1 VPQRGR
7 IVVVSAAAAFSA
19 LACQLLTIPGLPEF
33 PAPPASTVPT
43 VAPATHPPTATR
55 LPLSIPP
62 TIVIPPAAEV
72 DPAQA
77 LLPEF
82 ASDADQFPD
91 QTRYWIDTAIEFV
104 SGELRATLRGQARL
118 RYVVPEGETIDSIPL
133 MLWPNDPQYDS
144 VMTAGPALVNGT
156 LVEGETDLGGI
167 VLWLSLTEPAGA
179 GDVLDISLPFEIEAG
194 GPIGGFAPKRFGIT
208 EGVLAAPTAYPLVPR
223 RIDGAWQVETA
234 PPGGDTTNSDIA
246 SYQVDLTVPEDLA
259 LAASGVAVESIV
271 NGDGTVTARYLTGP
285 MRDFAFALGPFQ
297 SSEDIVDGVVV
308 RAWALPEH
316 SQDADEMLD
325 AATRQ
330 LGILNDLI
338 GPYPYVELDVVDVPG
353 AFGGIEYPGIV
364 FIGTL
369 GTSWLVEPTVHEVAH
384 QWFYGLIGDD
394 QLHEPWLD
402 EALATYAEV
411 LYYEEIGQ
419 RGAAA
424 GLLSQFRSWVRSHP
438 DPTLPIGRG
447 VGEYPDPDA
456 YALFVYGKGALFLDA
471 LRGEIGEEAFD
482 EFLRIYFEQQR
493 YGFATGEEFQQSAET
508 ACGCDLDALF
518 DLWVWVGGEIPGI

>member
-1 VPQRGR
+1 MPV
-7 IVVVSAAAAFSA
+7 
-19 LACQLLTIPGLPEF
+19 L
-33 PAPPASTVPT
+33 
-43 VAPATHPPTATR
+43 
-55 LPLSIPP
+55 P
-62 TIVIPPAAEV
+62 TIVIPPAAGV

-77 LLPEF
+77 LLPAF
-82 ASDADQFPD
+82 SADADLSPD
-91 QTRYWIDTAIEFV
+91 MTRYWIETDVEFV
-104 SGELRATLRGQARL
+104 SGELRAVLTGQARL
-118 RYVVPEGETIDSIPL
+118 RYVVPEGERIEEIPL

-144 VMTAGPALVNGT
+144 VMTTGAALINGEP
-156 LVEGETDLGGI
+156 VAGETDLGGI
-167 VLWLSLTEPAGA
+167 VLWLPLPEPAGG
-179 GDVLDISLPFEIEAG
+179 GDVLDISLPFQIEAA
-194 GPIGGFAPKRFGIT
+194 GPIGGADPKRFGIT

-234 PPGGDTTNSDIA
+234 PPGGDTTNSDTA
-246 SYQVDLTVPEDLA
+246 AYHVDLTFPEDLA
-259 LAASGVAVESIV
+259 MAASGVALDSTF
-271 NGDGTVTARYLTGP
+271 NGDGTVTTRTLTGP

-297 SSEDIVDGVVV
+297 SSEDLVDGVVV
-308 RAWALPEH
+308 RAWTLPEH
-316 SQDADEMLD
+316 SADADEMLD
-325 AATRQ
+325 AAGRQ
-330 LGILNDLI
+330 LGILNDLV

-369 GTSWLVEPTVHEVAH
+369 GTTWLVEPTVHEVAH

-411 LYYEEIGQ
+411 LYYEETGQ

-447 VGEYPDPDA
+447 VGDYPDSDA

-471 LRGEIGEEAFD
+471 LRGEIGDEAFG
-482 EFLRIYFEQQR
+482 EFLRSYFEQER
-493 YGFATGEEFQQSAET
+493 YGFATGEEFQQVAET
-508 ACGCDLDALF
+508 TCDCQLDALF

>member
-1 VPQRGR
+1 M
-7 IVVVSAAAAFSA
+7 A
-19 LACQLLTIPGLPEF
+19 TLP
-33 PAPPASTVPT
+33 P
-43 VAPATHPPTATR
+43 
-55 LPLSIPP
+55 LPVQP
-62 TIVIPPAAEV
+62 TIVIPPASDV

-77 LLPEF
+77 MLPEF
-82 ASDADQFPD
+82 ADDADLSPD
-91 QTRYWIDTAIEFV
+91 LTRYWIETTVTFAP
-104 SGELRATLRGQARL
+104 GELEAWLRGQTRL
-118 RYVVPEGETIDSIPL
+118 RYVVPEGEAIESVPL

-144 VMTAGPALVNGT
+144 VMTTGPALVNGT
-156 LVEGETDLGGI
+156 PIAGEIDLGGL
-167 VLWLSLTEPAGA
+167 VLWLPLPEAAVP

-223 RIDGAWQVETA
+223 RIDGEWQVESA
-234 PPGGDTTNSDIA
+234 PPGGDTTNSDTA
-246 SYQVDLTVPEDLA
+246 YYQVDLTFPQDLA
-259 LAASGVAVESIV
+259 LAASGVAVRATDH
-271 NGDGTVTARYLTGP
+271 GDGTATMRYLTGP

-297 SSEDIVDGVVV
+297 SSEDIVDGVLV

-316 SQDADEMLD
+316 SSDADEMLD
-325 AATRQ
+325 AAGRQ

-338 GPYPYVELDVVDVPG
+338 GPYPYLELDIVDVPG

-402 EALATYAEV
+402 EALATYAEI
-411 LYYEEIGQ
+411 LYYEEIGR

-424 GLLSQFRSWVRSHP
+424 GLLSQFRNWVRSHP

-471 LRGEIGEEAFD
+471 LRGEIGDEAFG
-482 EFLRIYFEQQR
+482 EFLRSYFQQER
-493 YGFATGEEFQQSAET
+493 YGFATGEAFQRTAEA
-508 ACGCDLDALF
+508 ACDCQLDALF